1 MRVLVSDSLSTQG
14 VEILKQAG
22 LDVDVKTK
30 LTPEQLL
37 DEIRNYEGL
46 VVRSA
51 TKVTAALIDAATEQ
65 LKQLPF

>member
-22 LDVDVKTK
+22 LQVDVKTK

-37 DEIRNYEGL
+37 DEIKQYEGL

-51 TKVTAALIDAATEQ
+51 TKVTARCSTPA
-65 LKQLPF
+65 

>member
-22 LDVDVKTK
+22 LQVDVKTK

-37 DEIRNYEGL
+37 DEIKDYEGL
-46 VVRSA
+46 DRKSVV
-51 TKVTAALIDAATEQ
+51 
-65 LKQLPF
+65 